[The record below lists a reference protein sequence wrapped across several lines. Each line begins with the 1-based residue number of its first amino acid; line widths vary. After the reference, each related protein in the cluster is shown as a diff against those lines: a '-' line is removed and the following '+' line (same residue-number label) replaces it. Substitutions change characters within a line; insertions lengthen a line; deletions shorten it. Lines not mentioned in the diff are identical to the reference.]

1 MQILKKF
8 NFPSDQEEA
17 LRTLSARMCSITG
30 VEGKAIVECFV
41 HGNDKVSAVEI
52 IASKINDPINKYVVL
67 DAITFHFDKEECRK
81 ILDQVASVPQG
92 PPPTQYGGYP
102 QQAQP
107 KANPQ
112 FPGGQMTFNTVSY
125 THLTLPTKA

>member
-8 NFPSDQEEA
+8 NFASDQEEA

-52 IASKINDPINKYVVL
+52 IASKINDPINKCAVL
-67 DAITFHFDKEECRK
+67 DATVHHKEKRRK

-112 FPGGQMTFNTVSY
+112 FPGGQM
-125 THLTLPTKA
+125 LPTYNKRMQHPYLNT